1 MKSFIKMTLVSSAI
15 VLALA
20 GCDDKKTTEENKA
33 PATTTATA
41 NSAENTNATESK
53 TEATTAQN
61 SADKVTISTEAQKE
75 AYALGSSFASY
86 MKSNLKQNEITADQ
100 EYLISGF
107 NETMRDASQL
117 NKDEVKN
124 ILDAFGKRIQ
134 EESKARFEKQKTD
147 NTAAGEKY
155 RDDFAKQ
162 EGVITTKSGL
172 MYKILNKGTGRHPT
186 AEDTVIVHYVG
197 TLTDGRTFD
206 SSYDRN
212 EPATFPLSGVIKG
225 WTEGIQLVGVGGKIK
240 LVVPP
245 ELAYGDQSFPSQ
257 GDKASITP
265 ASTLVFEVELLGI
278 DNDKEDIPASA
289 PTEADQAK

>member
-1 MKSFIKMTLVSSAI
+1 MTLVSSAI

-100 EYLISGF
+100 EYLISSF